1 MKLLDTIQNN
11 LRLYQGMTQ
20 AKVSYDF
27 LKTQKEEDLLRL
39 SEQINQMDASKII
52 LMLQESAVAY
62 LIKDPKFLPDLIR
75 LECEEK
81 ISINSINSMLAHAG
95 EDVLSV
101 NFKYEELYEVLT
113 DERIFNQWKY
123 EYLKY

>member
-39 SEQINQMDASKII
+39 SEQINQMDASKIRRQRQ
-52 LMLQESAVAY
+52 LRAPARR
-62 LIKDPKFLPDLIR
+62 PDQGNSR
-75 LECEEK
+75 LCGGMYAADK
-81 ISINSINSMLAHAG
+81 
-95 EDVLSV
+95 
-101 NFKYEELYEVLT
+101 
-113 DERIFNQWKY
+113 R
-123 EYLKY
+123 

>member
-62 LIKDPKFLPDLIR
+62 LIKDPKFLP
-75 LECEEK
+75 
-81 ISINSINSMLAHAG
+81 AG
-95 EDVLSV
+95 VRRK
-101 NFKYEELYEVLT
+101 NKYQ
-113 DERIFNQWKY
+113 FNQFDACTRRRGCLIGKF
-123 EYLKY
+123 

>member
-81 ISINSINSMLAHAG
+81 ISIKHSRKFEAEAIIAVDS
-95 EDVLSV
+95 
-101 NFKYEELYEVLT
+101 
-113 DERIFNQWKY
+113 
-123 EYLKY
+123 

>member
-1 MKLLDTIQNN
+1 MLQ
-11 LRLYQGMTQ
+11 
-20 AKVSYDF
+20 KVF
-27 LKTQKEEDLLRL
+27 ENILDLLRL

-95 EDVLSV
+95 EDE
-101 NFKYEELYEVLT
+101 NNP
-113 DERIFNQWKY
+113 RIGRKRMY
-123 EYLKY
+123 TG

>member
-1 MKLLDTIQNN
+1 
-11 LRLYQGMTQ
+11 
-20 AKVSYDF
+20 
-27 LKTQKEEDLLRL
+27 
-39 SEQINQMDASKII
+39 MDASKII

-101 NFKYEELYEVLT
+101 NFNRSFPSDDWIWFSK
-113 DERIFNQWKY
+113 R
-123 EYLKY
+123 